1 MNPDKKDIENQIN
14 ELELA
19 SYQLI
24 NGLGLVNK
32 ALPELRKICNI
43 YHVKKLELFGSAVKG
58 PFSNTSDVDFLVR
71 FKEIPLEDY
80 FENYINLKITLEE
93 LFQRKVDLLEEQTL
107 KNSYLIKSINK
118 DKVMVYGE

>member
-1 MNPDKKDIENQIN
+1 MNPEKKDIENQIN
-14 ELELA
+14 EPELA

-32 ALPELRKICNI
+32 ILPELRQICST

-80 FENYINLKITLEE
+80 FENYINLKMSLERI
-93 LFQRKVDLLEEQTL
+93 LQRKVDLLEEQTL
-107 KNSYLIKSINK
+107 KNPYLIKSINK
-118 DKVMVYGE
+118 DKVRVYGE